1 MPFSSSVARLLPP
14 SFAEPRVSARLWI
27 ALAAGI
33 GAGVCAYAGLYPR
46 FDGGALR
53 LVLALT
59 SMPFA
64 AAVVASSLSAATDGR
79 AFGRA
84 LGYAM
89 ILGAAS
95 TIIPAALF
103 TRQGSGDQ
111 FVTACIFGGFF
122 GAITGG
128 LYGLPLAVL
137 SAAGQRHVRADTHE
151 STDLAER
158 AGGIWLLVVSLI
170 GLAATHVL
178 DDAGATSGE
187 VLGAPAGLPA
197 VIAGLGALGG
207 LTLIVRA
214 TLRLRRRNAW
224 IERVR
229 SGLEPA
235 FRTRVVDLRD
245 RLEALPRLAQGA
257 TVVELVVDE
266 TSGAAYRVA
275 AYGTAVALVSDPR

>member
-1 MPFSSSVARLLPP
+1 MPPTPRFLPP

-53 LVLALT
+53 AVIALT

-64 AAVVASSLSAATDGR
+64 AAVVASSLSAPTDGG

-84 LGYAM
+84 LGYST
-89 ILGAAS
+89 ILGTVS
-95 TIIPAALF
+95 TIIPAAIL
-103 TRQGSGDQ
+103 TRQGSDQ

-122 GAITGG
+122 GAVTGA

-137 SAAGQRHVRADTHE
+137 SAAGQRHVRAETHA
-151 STDLAER
+151 STDLAAR

-170 GLAATHVL
+170 GLAATHLL
-178 DDAGATSGE
+178 DDPGTSYDAEG
-187 VLGAPAGLPA
+187 LSAPAVLPA

-207 LTLIVRA
+207 LGVIVRS

-229 SGLEPA
+229 CGLEPA
-235 FRTRVVDLRD
+235 FRTRVADVRD
-245 RLEALPRLAQGA
+245 RIDGLPRLEQGA

>member
-1 MPFSSSVARLLPP
+1 MPSTTHLLPP

-27 ALAAGI
+27 ALAAGV

-53 LVLALT
+53 AVIALT
-59 SMPFA
+59 SLPFA

-84 LGYAM
+84 LGYSTM
-89 ILGAAS
+89 LGTAS
-95 TIIPAALF
+95 TIIPAAIL
-103 TRQGSGDQ
+103 TRHGSDE

-122 GAITGG
+122 GAITGA
-128 LYGLPLAVL
+128 LYGLPLAVI
-137 SAAGQRHVRADTHE
+137 SAAGQRHVHAATHA
-151 STDLAER
+151 STDLAAR
-158 AGGIWLLVVSLI
+158 AGGIWLFFVSLI
-170 GLAATHVL
+170 GLVATHLL
-178 DDAGATSGE
+178 DDPGTSAGE
-187 VLGAPAGLPA
+187 VLSAPAGLPA
-197 VIAGLGALGG
+197 VIAGMGALGG
-207 LTLIVRA
+207 LALSVRS
-214 TLRLRRRNAW
+214 TLRLRQRNAW

-235 FRTRVVDLRD
+235 FRTRVVDVRD
-245 RLEALPRLAQGA
+245 QVEGLPRLEQGA

>member
-1 MPFSSSVARLLPP
+1 LRRRKRSVARTISVRPP
-14 SFAEPRVSARLWI
+14 SAPS
-27 ALAAGI
+27 
-33 GAGVCAYAGLYPR
+33 P
-46 FDGGALR
+46 
-53 LVLALT
+53 
-59 SMPFA
+59 
-64 AAVVASSLSAATDGR
+64 
-79 AFGRA
+79 
-84 LGYAM
+84 
-89 ILGAAS
+89 
-95 TIIPAALF
+95 
-103 TRQGSGDQ
+103 
-111 FVTACIFGGFF
+111 
-122 GAITGG
+122 AITGG

>member
-1 MPFSSSVARLLPP
+1 M
-14 SFAEPRVSARLWI
+14 
-27 ALAAGI
+27 AAGI

-53 LVLALT
+53 AILALT
-59 SMPFA
+59 SVPFA
-64 AAVVASSLSAATDGR
+64 AAVVASSLSAPTDGH

-84 LGYAM
+84 LGYATL
-89 ILGAAS
+89 LGTAS
-95 TIIPAALF
+95 TIIPAAIL
-103 TRQGSGDQ
+103 TRHGSDE
-111 FVTACIFGGFF
+111 FVIACIFGGFF
-122 GAITGG
+122 GAITGA

-137 SAAGQRHVRADTHE
+137 SAAGQRHVRAHTHE
-151 STDLAER
+151 STDLAAR
-158 AGGIWLLVVSLI
+158 AGGIWLLVVSLL

-178 DDAGATSGE
+178 DDPGTTYGGE
-187 VLGAPAGLPA
+187 VLSAPAGLPP

-207 LTLIVRA
+207 LALIVRS

-229 SGLEPA
+229 AGHEPA
-235 FRTRVVDLRD
+235 FRARVVDVRD
-245 RLEALPRLAQGA
+245 QVEALPRLAQGA

-275 AYGTAVALVSDPR
+275 AYGTAVALISDPQ